1 MILFAAIRVA
11 LSIITL
17 GVDLLAFGSV
27 NILAFTHMIIASIFV
42 WIAGTLPVQA
52 VKPSLNVASNK
63 DVR

>member
-1 MILFAAIRVA
+1 MILFAAIRVT

-17 GVDLLAFGSV
+17 GVDLLAYGSV
-27 NILAFTHMIIASIFV
+27 NVLAFAHIVIASIFV

-52 VKPSLNVASNK
+52 VKPSLNVAGNK